1 MMRALMVSL
10 LLVLAAGFGAAAE
23 AQTGSKRTPLL
34 IEGKSTLYQR
44 VLTRP
49 GVKIVPQPGG
59 APGKELPALSALF
72 VYAQKTVGADSF
84 VEVGPSSDGTT
95 IGWLK
100 TSEVVPWRHSMTL
113 AFTNP
118 ANRGQVLFFKDQQSL
133 TTLLNDPQA
142 ADKADQLRTASK
154 GGAAPAGSGLIALEP
169 DTYIDLQKQFYLLPI
184 LQANNAMLGS
194 GFRVRTV
201 EVASITKDKP
211 VQSQRINQQADLSKF
226 RSGIVFVVDAT
237 SSMQPYIDRTREAV
251 DAVFKQ
257 VEAAKLNDKVRFG
270 MVAFRDDP
278 SKVKGIE
285 YLSKVFA
292 DPNKTTTRDEYLK
305 AAAAVSASKIS
316 TRAFSEDGYAGLE
329 VALDKIDW
337 KDFGGRFVIM
347 ITDASS
353 REGNSPFSSTGLS
366 TAQIR
371 QLAQDQRTAIYVLHL
386 QTPEGKA
393 DHAAAKTQY
402 EQLSNWPGVGSLYFP
417 VESGD
422 QQKFAGTVQRLA
434 ELLVDQVKKVA
445 SGTPTT
451 PSSGGDKMQQAT
463 EAIGLAMRLAYVGEQ
478 QGTQAPSLYSGWA
491 SDRDVR
497 RPDVATFSVRVLLT
511 KNQLSDLQAT
521 LRKLVEAGEKA
532 QVNPSDFFNQLR
544 SAAAAMGRDP
554 AKLGQAKVKNLE
566 QSGLMGEY
574 LDGLPYQSKVMSI
587 DQDAWT
593 RMSVGEQQAIIDEV
607 KSKIALY
614 QRYHDDLDRWV
625 LLAPNAQA
633 GDAVYP
639 VPIDSL
645 P

>member
-10 LLVLAAGFGAAAE
+10 LFVLVAGFGSLAE
-23 AQTGSKRTPLL
+23 AQTGGKRTPLL

-49 GVKIVPQPGG
+49 GVRIVPQPGG

-72 VYAQKTVGADSF
+72 VYAQKAVGADSF
-84 VEVGPSSDGTT
+84 VEVGPSSGGVT

-100 TSEVVPWRHSMTL
+100 TSEVVPWRHTMTL

-133 TTLLNDPQA
+133 TTLLNEPQA
-142 ADKADQLRTASK
+142 ADKADQLRAASK
-154 GGAAPAGSGLIALEP
+154 GGTAPAGSGLIALEP

-184 LQANNAMLGS
+184 LQANNSMLGS

-211 VQSQRINQQADLSKF
+211 VQSQRVNPQADLSKF
-226 RSGIVFVVDAT
+226 RSGIVFVVDAS

-251 DAVFKQ
+251 AAVFQ
-257 VEAAKLNDKVRFG
+257 QIEAAKLNDKVRFG
-270 MVAFRDDP
+270 MVAYRDDP
-278 SKVKGIE
+278 NKVKGIE
-285 YLSKVFA
+285 YLSRVFA
-292 DPNKTTTRDEYLK
+292 DPNKTTTRDEFLK
-305 AAAAVSASKIS
+305 AASAVSASQIS
-316 TRAFSEDGYAGLE
+316 TRAFAEDGYAGLE
-329 VALDKIDW
+329 MALDKIDW
-337 KDFGGRFVIM
+337 KDFGGRFIIM

-393 DHAAAKTQY
+393 DHAAARTQY

-422 QQKFAGTVQRLA
+422 QGKYAGTVKHLA

-445 SGTPTT
+445 SGTLTT
-451 PSSGGDKMQQAT
+451 PSAGGDKMQQAT

-554 AKLGQAKVKNLE
+554 ARLGQAKVKNLE

-574 LDGLPYQSKVMSI
+574 LEGLPYQSKVMSI

-614 QRYHDDLDRWV
+614 QRYHDDRDRWV
-625 LLAPNAQA
+625 LLAPNAQI

>member
-1 MMRALMVSL
+1 MIRALIVAL
-10 LLVLAAGFGAAAE
+10 ALVLTLGSGAAA
-23 AQTGSKRTPLL
+23 QTGGKRAPLL

-49 GVKIVPQPGG
+49 GARLMAQPGG
-59 APGKELPALSALF
+59 ALGKELPALSALF
-72 VYAQKTVGADSF
+72 VYAQKTAGADVF
-84 VEVGPSSDGTT
+84 LEVGPSSNGTT
-95 IGWLK
+95 AGWLK
-100 TSEVVPWRHSMTL
+100 ASDTVPWRHTLTL

-133 TTLLNDPQA
+133 AALLNDPKA
-142 ADKADQLRTASK
+142 ADKADQWRTAAK
-154 GGAAPAGSGLIALEP
+154 GGTAPAESGMIALEP
-169 DTYIDLQKQFYLLPI
+169 ETYVDLQKQFYLLPI
-184 LQANNAMLGS
+184 LQANNTMLSS

-211 VQSQRINQQADLSKF
+211 VQSQRVNPQADLSKF
-226 RSGIVFVVDAT
+226 RSGIVFVVDAS

-251 DAVFKQ
+251 AAVFKQ

-270 MVAFRDDP
+270 MVAYRDDP
-278 SKVKGIE
+278 QKVKGIE

-292 DPNKTTTRDEYLK
+292 DPNKTSTREEFLK
-305 AAAAVSASKIS
+305 AASAVSASQIS
-316 TRAFSEDGYAGLE
+316 TRAFAEDGYAGLE
-329 VALDKIDW
+329 MALDKIDW
-337 KDFGGRFVIM
+337 KEFGGRFIIM

-353 REGNSPFSSTGLS
+353 REGNSPYASTGLS

-386 QTPEGKA
+386 QTPEGQA
-393 DHAAAKTQY
+393 DHATAKTQY

-422 QQKFAGTVQRLA
+422 QAKFASAVQRLA

-445 SGTPTT
+445 SGTPMAPT
-451 PSSGGDKMQQAT
+451 SGGDKMQQAT
-463 EAIGLAMRLAYVGEQ
+463 EAIGLAMRLAYLGEQ
-478 QGTQAPSLYSGWA
+478 QGTQAPALYSAWA
-491 SDRDVR
+491 SDRDLR

-521 LRKLVEAGEKA
+521 LRKLVEAGERA

-544 SAAAAMGRDP
+544 SAAVAMGRDP
-554 AKLGQAKVKNLE
+554 ARLGQAKVKNLE

-593 RMSVGEQQAIIDEV
+593 RMSVGEQQALIDEV
-607 KSKIALY
+607 KSKVALY
-614 QRYHDDLDRWV
+614 QRYHDDTDRWV
-625 LLAPNAQA
+625 LLAPHAQA

-639 VPIDSL
+639 VPLDAL